1 MVYLLKAN
9 AILVIFILC
18 YKLFLKN
25 ETFYQANRIFL
36 LCGLA
41 LAIIIPFI
49 VIPITVELAATA
61 NTLDLTN
68 ITTFESETHDTTDT
82 FTLIT
87 ILKGTYYL
95 GVFFFLAQFLIE
107 ITSVI
112 KILRTTKKTSD
123 GVFTFIETDSNY
135 TAFSFFKYII
145 YNPKQFKAEE
155 LSSIILH
162 EKIHAKEYH
171 TIDVLLAKVISIL
184 FWFNPFVWFYKK
196 LLQQNLEFIAD
207 DKTAS
212 LIKNPS
218 VYQNLLL
225 KTFLSNPQLTVVN
238 TFYNSSIKKRIIMLQ
253 KSKSNSVKAF
263 KLGLVLP
270 FLALFL
276 MSFNTEEVY
285 SSSKSNQNLNQLNN
299 SKAFLVT
306 SNSTDKDLAKIED
319 YFKTSARV
327 LKFKNV
333 KRNAN
338 KDITHLIL
346 ASRNQSNK
354 TFIDHLNMSNKNSE
368 TPIKSFKLA
377 LSDDNTGIKMASLLS
392 APGGTIEEVIIK
404 EKVTV
409 SKFSPKKNTDKEQ
422 KNSHTETAETATYY
436 FENKGDDLNLKL
448 NPALEENTNYTLKL
462 NTADSQG
469 VKSKLKI
476 TEIEKTP
483 LYILDDKEVSK
494 EKADNLNTE
503 LIDTINILKGKQAIK
518 KYGEKG
524 KNGVIIITTKTYAN
538 KTKAKIFL
546 KSSNTEM
553 TLKDIKST
561 NLIFINNK
569 ESTQQELDAL
579 NPNTIESINVLKE
592 KNAIKRYGQK
602 GKNGV
607 IIVKTK

>member
-1 MVYLLKAN
+1 MDYFLKAN

-25 ETFYQANRIFL
+25 ETFYQANRFFL

-41 LAIIIPFI
+41 LTVIVPFI
-49 VIPITVELAATA
+49 VIPITVELAATGNA
-61 NTLDLTN
+61 LDLTN
-68 ITTFESETHDTTDT
+68 ITTFEAETQDTYNT
-82 FTLIT
+82 FTLTT
-87 ILKGTYYL
+87 ILKGIYYL
-95 GVFFFLAQFLIE
+95 GVFFFLIQFLIE
-107 ITSVI
+107 IISVVR
-112 KILRTTKKTSD
+112 ILRTTKKTSD

-145 YNPKQFKAEE
+145 YNPAHFKTEE

-162 EKIHAKEYH
+162 EKIHAKQYH
-171 TIDVLLAKVISIL
+171 TIDVLFAKVITIL
-184 FWFNPFVWFYKK
+184 FWFNPFVWLYKK

-253 KSKSNSVKAF
+253 KTKSNSAKAF
-263 KLGLVLP
+263 KLAIVLP

-285 SSSKSNQNLNQLNN
+285 ISSKTNQNLNQK
-299 SKAFLVT
+299 SFLIT
-306 SNSTDKDLAKIED
+306 PNSTDKDLARIED

-333 KRNAN
+333 KRNAD
-338 KDITHLIL
+338 KEITHLIL
-346 ASRNQSNK
+346 ASRSQSNK
-354 TFIDHLNMSNKNSE
+354 TFIDHLNMSDETSE

-377 LSDDNTGIKMASLLS
+377 LSDDNKGIKMASLLS
-392 APGGTIEEVIIK
+392 APGGTIEEFIIK

-409 SKFSPKKNTDKEQ
+409 SKFSPKNNIDKEQ
-422 KNSHTETAETATYY
+422 KSSNTETAETTTYY

-448 NPALEENTNYTLKL
+448 KPAPEENANYTLKI
-462 NTADSQG
+462 NTTNNQG
-469 VKSKLKI
+469 EKSKLKI

-494 EKADNLNTE
+494 EIADNLNTE
-503 LIDTINILKGKQAIK
+503 LIDSINILKGKEAIS
-518 KYGEKG
+518 KYGDKG

-538 KTKAKIFL
+538 KTKAKVFI
-546 KSSNTEM
+546 KSSNTEI
-553 TLKDIKST
+553 TLKDLKKPL
-561 NLIFINNK
+561 LIFINNK
-569 ESTQQELDAL
+569 ESTQLELDVL

-592 KNAIKRYGQK
+592 KNAIKRYGEK
-602 GKNGV
+602 GKNGA